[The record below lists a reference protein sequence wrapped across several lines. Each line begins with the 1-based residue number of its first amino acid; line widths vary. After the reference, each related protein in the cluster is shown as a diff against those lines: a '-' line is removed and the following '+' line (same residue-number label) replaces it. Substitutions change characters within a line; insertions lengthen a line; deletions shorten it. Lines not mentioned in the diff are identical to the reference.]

1 MNTILISIIAIPI
14 IEILLFI
21 KIGENIGAI
30 NTILLIIFTAIVG
43 VYFAR
48 IQGIKTI
55 KSGFINIYQNK
66 LPIYEILSGA
76 SIAIAAVLLIIPGF
90 FTDTIGFL
98 LLIPITRKILL
109 SPIINKSK
117 NQTKNNKTIEAE
129 IIEEKKKMNY
139 KIIAKYIKKLDFDIS
154 KPDKFFSLT
163 KDISNY
169 KFKIDIKSNRFKD
182 NIIEV
187 QTTLV
192 LEPKDKNFR

>member
-55 KSGFINIYQNK
+55 KSGFLNIYQNK

-76 SIAIAAVLLIIPGF
+76 SIAIAAMLLIIPGF
-90 FTDTIGFL
+90 FTDTVGFL
-98 LLIPITRKILL
+98 LLIPITRRLL
-109 SPIINKSK
+109 LYPIINKNK
-117 NQTKNNKTIEAE
+117 NQTKEDRTIEAE
-129 IIEEKKKMNY
+129 IIEEKKDE
-139 KIIAKYIKKLDFDIS
+139 L
-154 KPDKFFSLT
+154 
-163 KDISNY
+163 
-169 KFKIDIKSNRFKD
+169 
-182 NIIEV
+182 
-187 QTTLV
+187 
-192 LEPKDKNFR
+192 

>member
-48 IQGIKTI
+48 IQGIRTI

-76 SIAIAAVLLIIPGF
+76 SIAIAAVLLITPGF
-90 FTDTIGFL
+90 FTDAIGFL
-98 LLIPITRKILL
+98 LLIPITRNLL
-109 SPIINKSK
+109 LYPIINKNK
-117 NQTKNNKTIEAE
+117 NQTKDDGTIEAE
-129 IIEEKKKMNY
+129 IIEEKKDE
-139 KIIAKYIKKLDFDIS
+139 L
-154 KPDKFFSLT
+154 
-163 KDISNY
+163 
-169 KFKIDIKSNRFKD
+169 
-182 NIIEV
+182 
-187 QTTLV
+187 
-192 LEPKDKNFR
+192 

>member
-48 IQGIKTI
+48 IQGIRTI

-76 SIAIAAVLLIIPGF
+76 SIAIAAVLLITPGF
-90 FTDTIGFL
+90 FTDTMGFL
-98 LLIPITRKILL
+98 LLIPITRKLL
-109 SPIINKSK
+109 LYSIINKSK
-117 NQTKNNKTIEAE
+117 NQTKEDKTIEAE
-129 IIEEKKKMNY
+129 IIEEKKDE
-139 KIIAKYIKKLDFDIS
+139 L
-154 KPDKFFSLT
+154 
-163 KDISNY
+163 
-169 KFKIDIKSNRFKD
+169 
-182 NIIEV
+182 
-187 QTTLV
+187 
-192 LEPKDKNFR
+192 